1 MSEPTIPPE
10 GADRVAPDPA
20 EQGAAVA
27 PPTPGAAPAEA
38 PRPAEPPR
46 PGEPPRAAE
55 PPRPSEPTS
64 EPVAPA
70 VTDPAGLSASE
81 AAAAKRA
88 ETAAAVALVA
98 AVASA
103 RAEQAALNAPA
114 VEPAVEAPTRP
125 SRLRAL
131 RSLVAM
137 LLRGILVI
145 ALFVGGLALGN
156 AWYQS
161 NRTEAPTQV
170 VDPATD
176 GIEPPAIVR
185 EFIGALGS
193 GDTDAVRSALA
204 PEPHARLIGEFKRFD
219 IQTITGV
226 ETLSTHV
233 DGSRSATGI
242 VMQGTTTGG
251 VPISIN
257 LVILSDGNTIE
268 GFR

>member
-1 MSEPTIPPE
+1 MSEPTNPLD
-10 GADRVAPDPA
+10 GADRVAPDAAA
-20 EQGAAVA
+20 EGAAVA
-27 PPTPGAAPAEA
+27 PPTGDAPVAP
-38 PRPAEPPR
+38 PRPAEPI
-46 PGEPPRAAE
+46 
-55 PPRPSEPTS
+55 S

-81 AAAAKRA
+81 EAARKRA

-103 RAEQAALNAPA
+103 RAEQAALNPPV
-114 VEPAVEAPTRP
+114 VEPEVEAAPRP
-125 SRLRAL
+125 GRLRG
-131 RSLVAM
+131 
-137 LLRGILVI
+137 LRGLLAMVLRGAAVI

-156 AWYQS
+156 AWHQS
-161 NRTEAPTQV
+161 NQTEAPTHI
-170 VDPATD
+170 VDPATE
-176 GIEPPAIVR
+176 GVEPPAVVR

-193 GDTDAVRSALA
+193 GDNDAVRSALA

-219 IQTITGV
+219 IQRITGV

-233 DGSRSATGI
+233 DGARSATNI
-242 VMQGTTTGG
+242 VMKGTTTGG

-257 LVILSDGNTIE
+257 LVILADGNSIE